1 MSLPPDTYNL
11 AVPATHV
18 VYSEI
23 LSVTSAMRKNA
34 RWATPTAY
42 YPSHG
47 RASLAT
53 SMGLR
58 TGTQAGATVNTRVHS
73 RREFDLMLGFEDLKR
88 DIRGT
93 SGARGPSL
101 SHLHSKLKRPY
112 RSVGY
117 AAIGDT
123 FSFPCTNTFATR
135 HSSDY
140 ISGSQ
145 CASYIL
151 RMRVDFAQ
159 LTWNPTSTSRAQQH
173 RFSLK
178 I

>member
-1 MSLPPDTYNL
+1 MSVLPDTYNL

-58 TGTQAGATVNTRVHS
+58 TGTQAGAPASTKGHS

-88 DIRGT
+88 GIRGT
-93 SGARGPSL
+93 SGTQG
-101 SHLHSKLKRPY
+101 SH
-112 RSVGY
+112 
-117 AAIGDT
+117 
-123 FSFPCTNTFATR
+123 
-135 HSSDY
+135 
-140 ISGSQ
+140 
-145 CASYIL
+145 
-151 RMRVDFAQ
+151 AQ
-159 LTWNPTSTSRAQQH
+159 PFT
-173 RFSLK
+173 
-178 I
+178 

>member
-1 MSLPPDTYNL
+1 MSLLPDTYNL

-34 RWATPTAY
+34 RWATPAAY

-58 TGTQAGATVNTRVHS
+58 TGTQAGATTNTKGRP
-73 RREFDLMLGFEDLKR
+73 RKEFDLMLGFEDLKR

-93 SGARGPSL
+93 SGMRVS
-101 SHLHSKLKRPY
+101 
-112 RSVGY
+112 
-117 AAIGDT
+117 
-123 FSFPCTNTFATR
+123 PCTWP
-135 HSSDY
+135 
-140 ISGSQ
+140 
-145 CASYIL
+145 
-151 RMRVDFAQ
+151 Q
-159 LTWNPTSTSRAQQH
+159 LETQALLQTCRLC
-173 RFSLK
+173 RCRRYFLLSLP
-178 I
+178 